1 MASQPRVVYRVV
13 SNKYPAFDG
22 TGAHKHGSRWV
33 DPGRFV
39 VHAAAAYSL
48 AILEN
53 IVHWRTPKLIP
64 SLVTVVATIPASI
77 KQQTAS
83 IKKPGDQDACRK
95 IGNAWYDTAECAV
108 LWVPSIVSPY
118 EQNVLLNQLHPD
130 FSKIKIQKPV
140 KASIDN
146 RLLSFT

>member
-13 SNKYPAFDG
+13 SSKYPPFDG

-39 VHAAAAYSL
+39 VHAASAYSL

-53 IVHWRTPKLIP
+53 IVHWRTPRLIP
-64 SLVTVVATIPASI
+64 SLVTVVATIPASL

-83 IKKPGDQDACRK
+83 IKKLEDKNACRN
-95 IGNAWYDTAECAV
+95 IGNEWYDKADCAV

-118 EQNVLLNQLHPD
+118 EQNVLLNQLHTD
-130 FSKIKIQKPV
+130 FSKIKIETPV
-140 KASIDN
+140 KATIDN
-146 RLLSFT
+146 RL

>member
-13 SNKYPAFDG
+13 SSKYPPFDG
-22 TGAHKHGSRWV
+22 IGAHKHGSRWV

-39 VHAAAAYSL
+39 VHATSTYSL

-53 IVHWRTPKLIP
+53 IVHWRTPRLIP
-64 SLVTVVATIPASI
+64 SLVTVVATIPASL

-83 IKKPGDQDACRK
+83 IKKLEDQNACRN
-95 IGNAWYDTAECAV
+95 IGNEWYDKADCAV

-118 EQNVLLNQLHPD
+118 EQNVLLNQLHTD
-130 FSKIKIQKPV
+130 FSKIKIETPV
-140 KASIDN
+140 KATIDN
-146 RLLSFT
+146 RLL

>member
-13 SNKYPAFDG
+13 SSKYPPFDG

-39 VHAAAAYSL
+39 VHAASAYSL

-53 IVHWRTPKLIP
+53 IVHWRTPRLIP
-64 SLVTVVATIPASI
+64 SLVTVVATIPASL

-83 IKKPGDQDACRK
+83 VKKLEDQNACRN
-95 IGNAWYDTAECAV
+95 IGNEWYDKADCAV

-118 EQNVLLNQLHPD
+118 EQNVLLNQLHTD
-130 FSKIKIQKPV
+130 FSKIKIETPV
-140 KASIDN
+140 KATVDN
-146 RLLSFT
+146 RLL

>member
-13 SNKYPAFDG
+13 SSKHPPFDG

-39 VHAAAAYSL
+39 VHAASAYSL

-53 IVHWRTPKLIP
+53 IVHWRTPRLIP
-64 SLVTVVATIPASI
+64 SLVTVVATIPASL
-77 KQQTAS
+77 KQQTAA
-83 IKKPGDQDACRK
+83 IKKLEDQNACRN
-95 IGNAWYDTAECAV
+95 IGNEWYDKADCAV

-118 EQNVLLNQLHPD
+118 EQNVLLNQLHTD
-130 FSKIKIQKPV
+130 FSKIKIETPV
-140 KASIDN
+140 KATIDH
-146 RLLSFT
+146 RLL